1 MKIPFFLL
9 LSFAL
14 GSCALIN
21 DGNLSYHE
29 ELEKYRRD
37 QATWDTA
44 MFALDLNFNQNRTT
58 SPMTVGT
65 FPTPDYN
72 CLDKNSFHG
81 VGTYYND
88 LSWNNTHI
96 LHSTFYYKSKQ
107 DSQTIEHPFF
117 TIATICDKID
127 TVEYSHVQNEIISRN
142 HPDYIGQGRM
152 KSMNKNIDYMAFH
165 TKDQDQ
171 YAIVNMRLFNLSI
184 GNLILIKPM
193 PDGSL
198 RSMQLNPEFHS
209 LDEIDAFFNPSNLSQ
224 EVILFLNST
233 R

>member
-1 MKIPFFLL
+1 
-9 LSFAL
+9 
-14 GSCALIN
+14 
-21 DGNLSYHE
+21 
-29 ELEKYRRD
+29 
-37 QATWDTA
+37 
-44 MFALDLNFNQNRTT
+44 
-58 SPMTVGT
+58 
-65 FPTPDYN
+65 
-72 CLDKNSFHG
+72 
-81 VGTYYND
+81 
-88 LSWNNTHI
+88 
-96 LHSTFYYKSKQ
+96 
-107 DSQTIEHPFF
+107 
-117 TIATICDKID
+117 
-127 TVEYSHVQNEIISRN
+127 
-142 HPDYIGQGRM
+142 
-152 KSMNKNIDYMAFH
+152 MAFH